1 MSSFAPEIFVFFLLI
16 TLGFILKHKFK
27 KQSFKTGL
35 KIYILNIALPATIFI
50 SIINFEISSNFLLYP
65 LIALFF
71 NIIIFAITPLI
82 LKIAKISDSKKKR
95 TLLMLLPSFA
105 PGLSCFPIINDFLG
119 SEALAKASIID
130 FGNKFFVL
138 LFLFFIA
145 IRLHNVNQNN
155 AIYNRR
161 KSIKPMLKNFLYEPI
176 NIIIFVAI
184 IFLWTG
190 NTITNLPNL
199 LIDFFSKIS
208 DTLTP
213 VVLIFIGLSII
224 LKRDVVMDIIP
235 LLLLRSGICLL
246 ILTFLL
252 QLTGYGFYTETKL
265 FLILSIS
272 SVSFWPFAHMTFVN
286 NIEKDIDKR
295 NKTFDIKFGLN
306 FLAYSLPFST
316 TLILFLFSNDSF
328 LSNAINL
335 YLISV
340 FLIILGYGLAIF
352 FNTKKNRFSRKKTLK
367 NSLTPQILS
376 NKPLSTQ
383 K

>member
-145 IRLHNVNQNN
+145 IRLHNLNQNN

-208 DTLTP
+208 NTLTP

>member
-252 QLTGYGFYTETKL
+252 QLSGYGFYTETKL

>member
-16 TLGFILKHKFK
+16 GLGVILKHKFK

-71 NIIIFAITPLI
+71 NLIIFTITPII
-82 LKIAKISDSKKKR
+82 LKIARVSDSKKKR
-95 TLLMLLPSFA
+95 TLVMLLPSFA

-155 AIYNRR
+155 AIYNKA
-161 KSIKPMLKNFLYEPI
+161 KSIKPILKNFFYEPI

-184 IFLWTG
+184 IFLLTG
-190 NTITNLPNL
+190 NTITNLPDV
-199 LIDFFSKIS
+199 LIDFFYEIS

-224 LKRDVVMDIIP
+224 FKRDVVMDIIP

-246 ILTFLL
+246 ILTFFL
-252 QLTGYGFYTETKL
+252 QITGHGFYIETKL

-272 SVSFWPFAHMTFVN
+272 SVSFWPFAHMTFVDN
-286 NIEKDIDKR
+286 MEKDLDRK

-316 TLILFLFSNDSF
+316 ILILFLFSNNRF
-328 LSNAINL
+328 LTDAVNL
-335 YLISV
+335 YLISI
-340 FLIILGYGLAIF
+340 FLIILGFGLTIF
-352 FNTKKNRFSRKKTLK
+352 FSTKKNRISRKKSLK
-367 NSLTPQILS
+367 NQLTTQILTD
-376 NKPLSTQ
+376 KPLSTQ